1 MSEKT
6 DFNDFNDSSALI
18 WTKLDL
24 WYGDFYSGENQ
35 DGTYSFSTTLTT
47 SEVNYKARMHAN
59 LGFRVTNLASLIV
72 TWCFPKIL
80 GG

>member
-1 MSEKT
+1 MYVSEKT

-35 DGTYSFSTTLTT
+35 DGTYSFSTTLPT
-47 SEVNYKARMHAN
+47 SEVNYK
-59 LGFRVTNLASLIV
+59 TNKTYLVSVSVKGSLSR
-72 TWCFPKIL
+72 F
-80 GG
+80 

>member
-1 MSEKT
+1 MKLFLTSIVFFFFQDLYVYVSEKT

-35 DGTYSFSTTLTT
+35 DGTYSFSTTLPT
-47 SEVNYKARMHAN
+47 SEVNYKARMDK
-59 LGFRVTNLASLIV
+59 
-72 TWCFPKIL
+72 C
-80 GG
+80 